1 MALLLAEKIALVVG
15 ATRGIGRA
23 AASALGKA
31 GATVITSGRSLEAAQ
46 NVSSE
51 IVAAGGVSQPCV
63 IDVTNTELTQA
74 AIQQIVQQF
83 GRLDVLVANAG
94 ISPYWKRSQTVT
106 PAMWDE
112 VMQVNLRGLF
122 FAVQAA
128 GAQMLT
134 QGSGSII
141 CISSVT
147 AYVGV
152 PRGLPYVASK
162 GGLEAMTRSLAVE
175 WAPLGV
181 RVNSVAPGYFE
192 TDLTQGLR
200 DNAALSAALLKTI
213 PMGRFGKPRELGGI
227 IVFLASDEAS
237 YVTGQSFIIDGG
249 FGAGRA
255 LVFEP

>member
-1 MALLLAEKIALVVG
+1 MALQLADKLALVVG

-23 AASALGKA
+23 AALAMGKA
-31 GATVITSGRSLEAAQ
+31 GAAVIASGRTLESAQ
-46 NVSSE
+46 QVSAE
-51 IVAAGGVSQPCV
+51 IMAAGGVSHPCV
-63 IDVTNTELTQA
+63 LDVTNTESTQG
-74 AIQQIVQQF
+74 AIQQLAVQF

-94 ISPYWKRSQTVT
+94 ISPYWKQSQTVT

-128 GAQMLT
+128 GRQMLT

-141 CISSVT
+141 SISSVT
-147 AYVGV
+147 AFVGV

-162 GGLEAMTRSLAVE
+162 GGVEAMTRSLAVE
-175 WAPLGV
+175 WAPKGV

-200 DNAALSAALLKTI
+200 DNAGLSGALLRTI
-213 PMGRFGKPRELGGI
+213 PMGRFGKPSELGGI

-237 YVTGQSFIIDGG
+237 YVTGQTFIVDGG

-255 LVFEP
+255 LV